1 MMTVETFVVPK
12 SRQYSYSQA
21 RRHERLP
28 ADLTVFVRDETLR
41 LSDHI
46 HDISEAGI
54 GVDTPRPLAPMTLVS
69 LRIECDE
76 PIDVLGRV
84 MWSGEKKMGIR
95 FEQMDPRVTMLVS
108 KLRQNYQRI

>member
-1 MMTVETFVVPK
+1 MTVETFVVPK
-12 SRQYSYSQA
+12 SQQYSYTQA

-28 ADLTVFVRDETLR
+28 ADLLVHVRDESLR
-41 LSDHI
+41 LSDRV

-69 LRIECDE
+69 LRIETEE

-84 MWSGEKKMGIR
+84 MWAHDKKMGIR
-95 FEQMDPRVTMLVS
+95 FEQMDPRVTELVS
-108 KLRQNYQRI
+108 KLRANYQRI

>member
-1 MMTVETFVVPK
+1 MTVETFVVPQ

-28 ADLTVFVRDETLR
+28 ADFAVHVRDETLR
-41 LSDHI
+41 VSDRI
-46 HDISEAGI
+46 HDISEAGVGI
-54 GVDTPRPLAPMTLVS
+54 DTVRPLAPMTLVS
-69 LRIECDE
+69 LRIETDE

-84 MWSGEKKMGIR
+84 MWAHDKKMGIR
-95 FEQMDPRVTMLVS
+95 FEQADARVTTLVS